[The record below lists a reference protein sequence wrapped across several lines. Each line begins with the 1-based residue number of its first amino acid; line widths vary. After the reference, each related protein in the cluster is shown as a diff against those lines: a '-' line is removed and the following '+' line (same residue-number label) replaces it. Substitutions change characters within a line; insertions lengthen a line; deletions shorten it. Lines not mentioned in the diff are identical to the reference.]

1 MHNNVLALRWERRKR
16 REEDKEAK
24 VLPGPGKLLSV
35 SSPLSLKPPNTPR
48 SFAASRCP
56 PWPNKEEEVLS
67 EKQRKKNQ

>member
-24 VLPGPGKLLSV
+24 VLPGPGKLQT
-35 SSPLSLKPPNTPR
+35 PNAPR

-56 PWPNKEEEVLS
+56 PWPNKEEDVLS
-67 EKQRKKNQ
+67 EK